1 MRASRLKI
9 LFIGV
14 PAVVL
19 TIGGAWLLFASVQ
32 TEPAIKTATTATAAT
47 KASDK
52 PSSVAVNQTYIAAK
66 NVQIGMLVALDSK
79 SAQTVVPLPQKDAQR
94 MHGIV
99 IPQTNAAIAL
109 TPETSQ
115 AQQVLVA
122 TSGQHSVLVS
132 TQQGAIKPGD
142 YITVSAISGI
152 GMKASSGDKQVVGR
166 AVSAFAGNADVISK
180 VKVKD
185 NNNKEITVAVGRIS
199 VDLNVAGNPLYQES
213 SDTVPRPLAQA
224 ANAVAGKPVSAIR
237 IYAALAILAAVTF
250 IVGHMLYSGIQSS
263 MLAVGRNP
271 LSKKSIMRS
280 LMQTVFAA
288 LIIFVAGV
296 FAVYLLLKL

>member
-1 MRASRLKI
+1 MRASMLKI
-9 LFIGV
+9 LLLVV
-14 PAVVL
+14 PAALIIAGL
-19 TIGGAWLLFASVQ
+19 TFFLMRGDTPDSQLQ
-32 TEPAIKTATTATAAT
+32 TATTAAANT
-47 KASDK
+47 KTSDQ
-52 PSSVAVNQTYIAAK
+52 PSAVAVNQTYAAGK
-66 NVQIGMLVALDSK
+66 DVQIGMIVALDSK
-79 SAQTVVPLPQKDAQR
+79 TPQTVTPLPQKDAKR

-99 IPQTNAAIAL
+99 IPQANASIAL
-109 TPETSQ
+109 LPETSQ

-122 TSGQHSVLVS
+122 TSGQHGVLVS
-132 TQQGAIKPGD
+132 TQQGAIKAGD
-142 YITVSAISGI
+142 YITISAISGI
-152 GMKASSGDKQVVGR
+152 GMKASTSDTQVVGR

-180 VKVKD
+180 VKMKD
-185 NNNKEITVAVGRIS
+185 NNGKEITVSVGRTA
-199 VDLNVAGNPLYQES
+199 VDLNVAGNPLYQAA
-213 SDTVPRPLAQA
+213 SDNVPRPLAQA
-224 ANAVAGKPVSAIR
+224 ANAIAGKPVSPIR
-237 IYAALAILAAVTF
+237 IYAALAILAAITF